1 MENKQ
6 RDKKKTRQVN
16 EGLFVLAYCQMLKCS
31 TLITNKGNQEG
42 EFKLRSGILLIYW
55 FLHLLGFMVLI
66 SHGAYKLQTNLWWK
80 IHRTFLCCINRW
92 RQPFIQKLMPTVDTF
107 TDLRFKKSTVC
118 QLDVC
123 LTVSEIGPLECY
135 FSAKCNC
142 NFVRVVSYTEVI
154 NCHKIFHGPLMRH
167 DSC

>member
-16 EGLFVLAYCQMLKCS
+16 EGLFVLAYSQMLKCS

-66 SHGAYKLQTNLWWK
+66 SHVHINYKPICDGK
-80 IHRTFLCCINRW
+80 
-92 RQPFIQKLMPTVDTF
+92 F
-107 TDLRFKKSTVC
+107 TELFC
-118 QLDVC
+118 
-123 LTVSEIGPLECY
+123 
-135 FSAKCNC
+135 
-142 NFVRVVSYTEVI
+142 VV
-154 NCHKIFHGPLMRH
+154 
-167 DSC
+167 